1 MPEKKD
7 YLPSSKSTAIA
18 AMKLAFSENR
28 EEEKALKEQYLLRNV
43 HTAAVDFGG
52 EALSIIPKVIERAV
66 IAAKREGVIRESHA
80 HEGAVAGATH
90 EVMSQIIPRAIGL
103 NVGGKIGIARHGEHI
118 CIAVFFAIGMIHLD
132 DVAIGLAHRAITD
145 L

>member
-1 MPEKKD
+1 MTEKNE
-7 YLPSSKSTAIA
+7 LTPNSKNTAIA
-18 AMKLAFSENR
+18 AMKLAFSQTR
-28 EEEKALKEQYLLRNV
+28 DDEKALKEYYLERKL

-52 EALSIIPKVIERAV
+52 EALNIIPKVIERAV
-66 IAAKREGVIRESHA
+66 IAAKREGVIREFHA

-90 EVMSQIIPRAIGL
+90 EVMSQVISRAIGL
-103 NVGGKIGIARHGEHI
+103 NVGGKIGIARHGEHL
-118 CIAVFFAIGMIHLD
+118 CVAVFFEIGMIHLD